1 MSDIGYE
8 LMDSLKDHLTDKM
21 ITNKPAAYLTALT
34 FTGSND
40 EEYVFEPSL
49 IQIGRYQDDPTD
61 LADSVYQPS
70 CYIAIHPNDPSDMGD
85 GWKHTVASPMDGST
99 TNIGVT
105 LGGIREIGG
114 SELWW
119 RRFYVQMEMF
129 FIDSNQDQD
138 EASRLANMMRAMLEQ
153 YCGSYNPSHL
163 HGWDCVIED
172 TFGETALQ
180 SYVAKSHMFE
190 TGGPDDDYIWKGGVW
205 IQVMCARD

>member
-70 CYIAIHPNDPSDMGD
+70 CYIHSS
-85 GWKHTVASPMDGST
+85 KRS
-99 TNIGVT
+99 
-105 LGGIREIGG
+105 L
-114 SELWW
+114 
-119 RRFYVQMEMF
+119 
-129 FIDSNQDQD
+129 
-138 EASRLANMMRAMLEQ
+138 
-153 YCGSYNPSHL
+153 
-163 HGWDCVIED
+163 
-172 TFGETALQ
+172 
-180 SYVAKSHMFE
+180 
-190 TGGPDDDYIWKGGVW
+190 
-205 IQVMCARD
+205 